1 VDQYSGGTTIAEW
14 NAFTRQLVATN
25 QTGAQNI
32 ANRTGDPF
40 SDIVTRWALANW
52 VSDLP
57 AFATPPELQYDSWGF
72 RGTFAS
78 LNLQSSSDFP
88 KPFPLTPTQST
99 GTATSLQGTLHA
111 GSGFYHRVTQAAG
124 APAFTTL
131 FSTPG
136 GGILNAGFTPR
147 LNVIRIK

>member
-1 VDQYSGGTTIAEW
+1 
-14 NAFTRQLVATN
+14 
-25 QTGAQNI
+25 
-32 ANRTGDPF
+32 
-40 SDIVTRWALANW
+40 
-52 VSDLP
+52 LP
-57 AFATPPELQYDSWGF
+57 AFATPTELQYESWNL

-78 LNLQSSSDFP
+78 LNSQLPSVFV

-136 GGILNAGFTPR
+136 GGTLNASFVPR